1 MRLPAKTETEKEHKL
16 VEQTAG
22 SVRRA
27 RRLAKKLER
36 SPPVRG
42 DKKLRRTTKNSVE
55 KLKAAVRETERPHD
69 VWEDSSEGGE

>member
-42 DKKLRRTTKNSVE
+42 DKKLRRTTKKSVE
-55 KLKAAVRETERPHD
+55 KLKAAVRETEKLAD
-69 VWEDSSEGGE
+69 VWEDRIERDE